1 MHEGGEP
8 QSLLLM
14 YVSLLHHPPLKNN
27 CTQSKANKSTAQ
39 ILKLRD
45 CLRFCLL
52 VPIYIL
58 SRPQQGYFLALARSD
73 FALRWGG
80 YEKGVMVPPYARAG
94 GCTLPRG
101 GGLYCEAEPVGSEET
116 PPGRPFSADSLE
128 GTGGSPSLPSEN
140 AVPLVSEAGAPSR
153 GHAGHSAGRALSV
166 LGGPL
171 VPGDPRPRGMF
182 EGPGEDDP
190 PSPRRDRPYFVP
202 LQLTLENAL
211 VNPTDGFTRPSTFQV
226 CLPVPFL
233 LLFPSPVPAFAK
245 PHCSVND

>member
-1 MHEGGEP
+1 MHEDGEP

-39 ILKLRD
+39 ILKLRG

-190 PSPRRDRPYFVP
+190 PSPRRDRPYFGPSAAHTGERPGQPYRWLHTP
-202 LQLTLENAL
+202 LH
-211 VNPTDGFTRPSTFQV
+211 
-226 CLPVPFL
+226 
-233 LLFPSPVPAFAK
+233 FPSMSPRPLPASFPLPCPSLRKASLQ
-245 PHCSVND
+245 C